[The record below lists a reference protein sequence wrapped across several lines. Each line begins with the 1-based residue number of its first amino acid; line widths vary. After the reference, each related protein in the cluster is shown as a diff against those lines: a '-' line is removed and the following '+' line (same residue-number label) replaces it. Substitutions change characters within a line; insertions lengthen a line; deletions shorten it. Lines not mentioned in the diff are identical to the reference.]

1 MEATSTST
9 LPPALTNTIIESAH
23 GNLHI
28 TSTNPSTPHSPP
40 SPTIFLIH
48 GNSSSARIF
57 TYIFS
62 SPLALTHRV
71 LAFDLPG
78 HGDSTNAPDPHKS
91 YTQSGYA
98 EAAIDIFQQMDVKD
112 VIVLGWSLGGH
123 IGIEILDKLSNPD
136 HPASKL
142 GIRMRGLMIVGTPP
156 SLGVEEVKA
165 GFTWNDEPSAS
176 KDQLTEAEIDGMAD
190 AACGS
195 AFGGIP
201 QPWMR
206 ANVLRA
212 DGRARKRMFE
222 AYKGREGC
230 DQRAVMGKDL
240 GTLVAV
246 VNGAQEQ
253 FVDLD
258 YIDGVEFGRLWEG
271 KCHRIPGY
279 GHTPFYEGWETFR
292 PFLERFVRDCEGE

>member
-1 MEATSTST
+1 MEAASTST
-9 LPPALTNTIIESAH
+9 VSPKLSNTTLKSDH
-23 GNLHI
+23 GDLHI
-28 TSTNPSTPHSPP
+28 TSTTPLTSIPPSTPA
-40 SPTIFLIH
+40 IFLIH

-62 SPLALTHRV
+62 SPLALTHRI

-78 HGDSTNAPDPHKS
+78 HGDSTNAPDPHRS
-91 YTQSGYA
+91 YTQSGYGD
-98 EAAIDIFQQMDVKD
+98 AAIDVLEFMEVKE

-123 IGIEILDKLSNPD
+123 IGIEMLDKLLDPD

-142 GIRMRGLMIVGTPP
+142 GIRMRGLMLVGTPP
-156 SLGVEEVKA
+156 SLGIEEVKA
-165 GFTWNDEPSAS
+165 GFIWPDEPSAA

-201 QPWMR
+201 QVWMR
-206 ANVLRA
+206 ANVLRT

-222 AYKGREGC
+222 AYRGREGC

-246 VNGAQEQ
+246 VNGAEEQ

-258 YIDGVEFGRLWEG
+258 YVDNVKFERLWEG
-271 KCHRIPGY
+271 KCHRIPGH
-279 GHTPFYEGWETFR
+279 GHTSFYEGWETFQ
-292 PFLERFVRDCEGE
+292 PFLDRFAKDCEAS